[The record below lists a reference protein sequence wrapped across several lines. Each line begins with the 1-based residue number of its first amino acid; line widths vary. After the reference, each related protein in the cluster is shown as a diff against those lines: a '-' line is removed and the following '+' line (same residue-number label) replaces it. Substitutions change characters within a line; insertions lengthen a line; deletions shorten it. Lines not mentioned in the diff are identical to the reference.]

1 MMSSRCLVGLLLIS
15 VTVPVAAQLDYPSR
29 PVRFVVPFSPGGSTD
44 FMARAVGQRLTQQL
58 GQSFVVENR
67 AGAGG
72 AVGTDMVAKA
82 APDGYTLLL
91 SHVSPMAINPNLEK
105 VPYNPVTDFTGVGL
119 LSNSYL
125 MLSVHPSLPVKSVR
139 ELIALAKSRPGDIN
153 YGSSGIGTNIY
164 LVSELF
170 KKRTGIKA
178 IHIPYKGTGAAV
190 IAMLSGESQMMFS
203 SVTGVL
209 AHVRTGRLRAL
220 AMVSPKRSP
229 LLPEVPTLDEA
240 GVSGIDAGSWT
251 AIVGPAG
258 MPRDIV
264 AKLNAAIVQITAMPK
279 YREQLEREAIDPMTS
294 TPEEYTE
301 FIRNEVGKWGRI
313 VRDTGVKS
321 E

>member
-1 MMSSRCLVGLLLIS
+1 
-15 VTVPVAAQLDYPSR
+15 
-29 PVRFVVPFSPGGSTD
+29 
-44 FMARAVGQRLTQQL
+44 MARAVGQRLTEQL
-58 GQSFVVENR
+58 GQTFVIENR
-67 AGAGG
+67 PGAGG
-72 AVGTDMVAKA
+72 AVGTDLAAKS

-91 SHVSPMAINPNLEK
+91 SHVSPMAINPNLED
-105 VPYNPVTDFTGVGL
+105 VPYNPVADFTGVSL

-125 MLSVHPSLPVKSVR
+125 MLSVHPSLPVKSVK
-139 ELIALAKSRPGDIN
+139 ELVALAKSRPGDIN

-170 KKRTGIKA
+170 KLRTGISA
-178 IHIPYKGTGAAV
+178 VHIPYKGTGAAV

-209 AHVRTGRLRAL
+209 AHVRAGRLRAL

-258 MPRDIV
+258 MPRHIV
-264 AKLNAAIVQITAMPK
+264 SKLNAAIVQITAMPK
-279 YREQLEREAIDPMTS
+279 YRERLEREAIDPMTS

-301 FIRNEVGKWGRI
+301 FIRNEVEKWSKI

-321 E
+321 K